1 METKETVA
9 QVWQKLE
16 AVRKAKI
23 PTHEREQWQPLIG
36 AYIAERLFWN
46 ELLDTLRGAWEAQNP
61 SRDLQDILPAS
72 RPAPRAQG
80 LTRPQI
86 LADIAAA
93 HANRDPAVIRFR
105 ETVLG
110 GSLLSPQEISSW
122 IARQHEQERGRPDVF
137 LDGIPLPV
145 ESTLRN
151 EGSRGFIPDP
161 PLCIGAEHPANRWYY
176 VLLEYATPEDRRARS
191 VPVAHG
197 GVLAG
202 LRVLST
208 SLAERYKWQPAQAT
222 GFVLTGLPPV
232 LRTIDATWAPSF
244 FQTEQGSV
252 TALSQVVLTL
262 DPTLRP
268 SQVSAAFQT
277 IRQQLLGAH
286 WQEVNERQLALARFA
301 CQRTPEEAWEQRMA
315 AWNTEFS
322 QWSYKEK
329 DLGHF
334 KRDCQ
339 HALTK
344 LLAPVPFL
352 PPMPPS

>member
-1 METKETVA
+1 MDTKEMVA

-16 AVRKAKI
+16 AVRGARITAK
-23 PTHEREQWQPLIG
+23 EREKWQPSIW
-36 AYIAERLFWN
+36 AYIEGRLSFD
-46 ELLDTLRGAWEAQNP
+46 ELSYPMRVEWDDENP
-61 SRDLQDILPAS
+61 SRAIKAMLPAS
-72 RPAPRAQG
+72 QPVPHVQG
-80 LTRPQI
+80 LTRTQI
-86 LADIAAA
+86 LADIVAA
-93 HANRDPAVIRFR
+93 HANRDPVVVRFR

-110 GSLLSPQEISSW
+110 GVLLPAQEIGAW
-122 IARQHEQERGRPDVF
+122 ITQQHEQERDRPDAF
-137 LDGIPLPV
+137 LDAIPVPAGYTIRDEGPRGIV
-145 ESTLRN
+145 
-151 EGSRGFIPDP
+151 PDP
-161 PLCIGAEHPANRWYY
+161 PLCVGAEHPAHRLHFD
-176 VLLEYATPEDRRARS
+176 LLEYATPEDRRVRQL
-191 VPVAHG
+191 PVGHG

-208 SLAERYKWQPAQAT
+208 SLAELYKWQPAQAT

-268 SQVSAAFQT
+268 RQVAAAFQT

-301 CQRTPEEAWEQRMA
+301 CQRTPDEAWEQRMA